1 MDASSGDAGCPGY
14 PVLPADQR
22 VRPLAETLMMPIYIR
37 YLSREIYASVAL
49 VLVAFLGLFAFFD
62 LVNELDD
69 IGKSGYQLYQAAIY
83 VAMIMPGRV
92 YELMPIAVL
101 IGTLYSLTTLA
112 RHSEITVLRASG
124 LSTGRFLFG
133 LLSIGSVF
141 VLLTFVFGEYLAPP
155 AERAA
160 QQWRLAA
167 TRSMVS
173 QELRTGL
180 WVRDGLRFV
189 NVRNVL
195 PDTSLQGVRIYE
207 FDDKSVL
214 VSISEAGSGVYDKR
228 EGWRLNQVAQTR
240 FLGESTEIVNL
251 PELIWKSELTPD
263 VLSVLMVVP
272 ERMSVETL
280 YSYIRHLEEN
290 NQRTSRYEIALWKKL
305 AYPFA
310 TLVMMGLAL
319 PFGYMQTRMGGVS
332 LKVFSGIM
340 IGVGFHLLNGLFSN
354 LGVINGWIPAV
365 AALTPSIGFLLAA
378 MGMMWWVERR

>member
-1 MDASSGDAGCPGY
+1 MI
-14 PVLPADQR
+14 PV
-22 VRPLAETLMMPIYIR
+22 YIR
-37 YLSREIYASVAL
+37 YLSREIYAAVAL
-49 VLVAFLGLFAFFD
+49 VLLAFLGLFAFFD

-69 IGKSGYQLYQAAIY
+69 IGKGGYMLHHAAIY

-101 IGTLYSLTTLA
+101 IGTLYALTTLA

-124 LSTGRFLFG
+124 LSTRRLLSG
-133 LLSIGSVF
+133 LLVIGSVF
-141 VLLTFVFGEYLAPP
+141 VVLTFVFGEYLAPP

-180 WVRDGLRFV
+180 WVRDGRRFV
-189 NVRNVL
+189 NVRSVL

-207 FDDKSVL
+207 FDERAAL
-214 VSISEAGSGVYDKR
+214 VSISEAESGAYDGSD
-228 EGWRLNQVAQTR
+228 GWRLRKVAQTR
-240 FLGESTEIVNL
+240 FSDGGTSTISL
-251 PELIWKSELTPD
+251 PEMVWNSELTPE

-272 ERMSVETL
+272 ERMSVSTL
-280 YSYIRHLEEN
+280 YSYIHHLRDN
-290 NQRTSRYEIALWKKL
+290 NQKTTRYEIALWKKL

-310 TLVMMGLAL
+310 AFVMMGLAL

-340 IGVGFHLLNGLFSN
+340 LGVGFHLLNGLFSN
-354 LGVINGWIPAV
+354 LGVINGWVPAV
-365 AALTPSIGFLLAA
+365 AALTPSVGFFLAA
-378 MGMMWWVERR
+378 AFMMWWVERR

>member
-1 MDASSGDAGCPGY
+1 
-14 PVLPADQR
+14 
-22 VRPLAETLMMPIYIR
+22 LAEALMIPVYIR
-37 YLSREIYASVAL
+37 YLGREIYSAVAL
-49 VLVAFLGLFAFFD
+49 VLLAFLGLFAFFD
-62 LVNELDD
+62 LVNELDE
-69 IGKSGYQLYQAAIY
+69 IGKNGYMLHHAAIY

-101 IGTLYSLTTLA
+101 IGTLYALTTLA

-124 LSTGRFLFG
+124 LSTRRFLLG

-180 WVRDGLRFV
+180 WVRDGKRFV
-189 NVRNVL
+189 NVRSVL

-207 FDDKSVL
+207 FDSNAVL
-214 VSISEAGSGVYDKR
+214 VSISDAAVGVYDPKA
-228 EGWRLNQVAQTR
+228 GWRLRTVGQTR
-240 FLGESTEIVNL
+240 FLGDRTETVNL
-251 PELIWKSELTPD
+251 PELIWHSELTPD

-280 YSYIRHLEEN
+280 YSYIHHLDEN
-290 NQRTSRYEIALWKKL
+290 NQKTTRYEIALWKKL

-310 TLVMMGLAL
+310 ALVMMGLAL

-365 AALTPSIGFLLAA
+365 AALTPSIVFLLAA

>member
-1 MDASSGDAGCPGY
+1 MI
-14 PVLPADQR
+14 PVY
-22 VRPLAETLMMPIYIR
+22 VR
-37 YLSREIYASVAL
+37 YLSREIYAAVLL
-49 VLVAFLGLFAFFD
+49 VLLAFLGLFAFFD
-62 LVNELDD
+62 LVNELDEV
-69 IGKSGYQLYQAAIY
+69 GKNGYMLYHAAVY
-83 VAMIMPGRV
+83 VAMIMPGRG

-101 IGTLYSLTTLA
+101 IGTLYALTTFA

-124 LSTGRFLFG
+124 LSTTRFLLA
-133 LLSIGSVF
+133 LLGIGSVF
-141 VLLTFVFGEYLAPP
+141 VALTFIFGEYLAPP

-180 WVRDGLRFV
+180 WVRDGRRFV
-189 NVRNVL
+189 NVRSVL
-195 PDTSLQGVRIYE
+195 PDTSLEGVRIYE
-207 FDDKSVL
+207 FDERAAL
-214 VSISEAGSGVYDKR
+214 VSISEAKTGVHEGAS
-228 EGWRLNQVAQTR
+228 EGWRLRNVEQTR
-240 FLGESTEIVNL
+240 FLGDHTDTRVL
-251 PELIWKSELTPD
+251 PDLVWKSELTPE

-272 ERMSVETL
+272 ERMSVSTL

-290 NQRTSRYEIALWKKL
+290 NQRTTRYEIALWKKL

-310 TLVMMGLAL
+310 ALVMMGLAL

-354 LGVINGWIPAV
+354 LGVINGWVPAV
-365 AALTPSIGFLLAA
+365 AALTPSIVFLIAA
-378 MGMMWWVERR
+378 MTMMWWVERR

>member
-1 MDASSGDAGCPGY
+1 MI
-14 PVLPADQR
+14 PVY
-22 VRPLAETLMMPIYIR
+22 VR
-37 YLSREIYASVAL
+37 YLSREIYAA
-49 VLVAFLGLFAFFD
+49 VLLELLAFLGLFAFFD
-62 LVNELDD
+62 LVNELDEV
-69 IGKSGYQLYQAAIY
+69 GKNGYMLYHAAVY

-101 IGTLYSLTTLA
+101 IGTLYALTTFA

-124 LSTGRFLFG
+124 LSTTRFLLA
-133 LLSIGSVF
+133 LLGIGSVF
-141 VLLTFVFGEYLAPP
+141 VALTFIFGEYLAPP

-180 WVRDGLRFV
+180 WVRDGRRFV
-189 NVRNVL
+189 NVRSVL
-195 PDTSLQGVRIYE
+195 PDTSLEGVRIYE
-207 FDDKSVL
+207 FDERAAL
-214 VSISEAGSGVYDKR
+214 VSISEAKTGVHEGAS
-228 EGWRLNQVAQTR
+228 EGWRLRHVEQTR
-240 FLGESTEIVNL
+240 FLGDHTDTRVL
-251 PELIWKSELTPD
+251 PDLVWKSELTPE

-272 ERMSVETL
+272 ERMSVSTL

-290 NQRTSRYEIALWKKL
+290 NQRTTRYEIALWKKL

-310 TLVMMGLAL
+310 ALVMMGLAL

-354 LGVINGWIPAV
+354 LGVINGWVPAV
-365 AALTPSIGFLLAA
+365 AALTPSIVFLIAA
-378 MGMMWWVERR
+378 MTMMWWVERR

>member
-1 MDASSGDAGCPGY
+1 MI
-14 PVLPADQR
+14 PV
-22 VRPLAETLMMPIYIR
+22 YIR
-37 YLSREIYASVAL
+37 YLSREIYAAVLL
-49 VLVAFLGLFAFFD
+49 VLLAFLGLFAFFD
-62 LVNELDD
+62 LVNELDEV
-69 IGKSGYQLYQAAIY
+69 GKNSYMLYHAAIY

-101 IGTLYSLTTLA
+101 IGTLYALTTFA

-124 LSTGRFLFG
+124 LSTTRFLFA
-133 LLSIGSVF
+133 LLGIGSVF
-141 VLLTFVFGEYLAPP
+141 VALTFIFGEYLAPP

-180 WVRDGLRFV
+180 WVRDGRRFV
-189 NVRNVL
+189 NVRSVL
-195 PDTSLQGVRIYE
+195 PDTSLEGVRIYE
-207 FDDKSVL
+207 FDERAAL
-214 VSISEAGSGVYDKR
+214 VSISEAQTGVHEGAV
-228 EGWRLNQVAQTR
+228 EGWRLRNVQQTR
-240 FLGESTEIVNL
+240 FLGDRTDTWVL
-251 PELIWKSELTPD
+251 PDLVWKSELTPE

-272 ERMSVETL
+272 ERMSVTTL

-290 NQRTSRYEIALWKKL
+290 NQRTTRYEIALWKKL

-310 TLVMMGLAL
+310 ALVMMGLAL

-365 AALTPSIGFLLAA
+365 AALTPSIVFLLAA
-378 MGMMWWVERR
+378 MTMMWWVERR

>member
-1 MDASSGDAGCPGY
+1 MI
-14 PVLPADQR
+14 PV
-22 VRPLAETLMMPIYIR
+22 YIR
-37 YLSREIYASVAL
+37 YLSREIYAAVAL
-49 VLVAFLGLFAFFD
+49 VLLAFLGLFAFFD

-69 IGKSGYQLYQAAIY
+69 IGKGGYQLHHAAIY
-83 VAMIMPGRV
+83 VAMILPGRV

-101 IGTLYSLTTLA
+101 IGTLYALTTLA
-112 RHSEITVLRASG
+112 RHSEITELRASG
-124 LSTGRFLFG
+124 LSTRRLLLA
-133 LLSIGSVF
+133 LLSIGSIF
-141 VLLTFVFGEYLAPP
+141 VVVTFLFGEYLAPP

-167 TRSMVS
+167 TRSVVS

-180 WVRDGLRFV
+180 WVRDGRRFV

-195 PDTSLQGVRIYE
+195 PDTSLQDVRLYE
-207 FDDKSVL
+207 FDEKAAL
-214 VSISEAGSGVYDKR
+214 VSISEAEAGNYDER
-228 EGWRLNQVAQTR
+228 EGWRLRNVAQTQ
-240 FLGESTEIVNL
+240 FLAERTETKKL

-272 ERMSVETL
+272 ERMSVATL
-280 YSYIRHLEEN
+280 YSYIHHLEEN
-290 NQRTSRYEIALWKKL
+290 NQRTTRYEIALWKKL

-310 TLVMMGLAL
+310 AFVMMGLAL

-354 LGVINGWIPAV
+354 LGVINGWVPAV
-365 AALTPSIGFLLAA
+365 AALTPSVVFLLAA

>member
-1 MDASSGDAGCPGY
+1 MI
-14 PVLPADQR
+14 PV
-22 VRPLAETLMMPIYIR
+22 YIR

-49 VLVAFLGLFAFFD
+49 VLLAFLGLFAFFD

-69 IGKSGYQLYQAAIY
+69 IGKSGYMLHHAAIY

-101 IGTLYSLTTLA
+101 IGTLYALS
-112 RHSEITVLRASG
+112 SG
-124 LSTGRFLFG
+124 LSTRRFLFS
-133 LLSIGSVF
+133 LLGIGSVF
-141 VLLTFVFGEYLAPP
+141 VLVTFVFGEYLAPP

-180 WVRDGLRFV
+180 WVRDGRRFV

-207 FDDKSVL
+207 FDERTAL
-214 VSISEAGSGVYDKR
+214 VSISEAEAGTYDKQAD
-228 EGWRLNQVAQTR
+228 WRLRQVEQTR
-240 FLGESTEIVNL
+240 FLADHTETVKL
-251 PELIWKSELTPD
+251 PELIWSSELTPD

-272 ERMSVETL
+272 ERMSVSTL
-280 YSYIRHLEEN
+280 YSYIHHLEEN
-290 NQRTSRYEIALWKKL
+290 SQRTTRYEIALWKKL

-310 TLVMMGLAL
+310 ALVMMGLAL

-354 LGVINGWIPAV
+354 LGVINGWVPAV
-365 AALTPSIGFLLAA
+365 AALTPSVVFLFAA
-378 MGMMWWVERR
+378 MVMMWWVERR

>member
-1 MDASSGDAGCPGY
+1 MI
-14 PVLPADQR
+14 PVY
-22 VRPLAETLMMPIYIR
+22 VR
-37 YLSREIYASVAL
+37 YLSREIYAAVLL
-49 VLVAFLGLFAFFD
+49 VLLAFLGLFAFFD
-62 LVNELDD
+62 LVNELDEV
-69 IGKSGYQLYQAAIY
+69 GKNGYMLYHAAVY

-101 IGTLYSLTTLA
+101 IGTLYALTTFA

-124 LSTGRFLFG
+124 LSTTRFLLA
-133 LLSIGSVF
+133 LLGIGSVF
-141 VLLTFVFGEYLAPP
+141 VALTFIFGEYLAPP

-180 WVRDGLRFV
+180 WVRDGRRFV
-189 NVRNVL
+189 NVRSVL
-195 PDTSLQGVRIYE
+195 PDTSLEGVRIYE
-207 FDDKSVL
+207 FDERAAL
-214 VSISEAGSGVYDKR
+214 VSISEAKTGVHSGAS
-228 EGWRLNQVAQTR
+228 EGWLLRNVEQTR
-240 FLGESTEIVNL
+240 FLGDHTDTRVL
-251 PELIWKSELTPD
+251 PDLVWKSELTPE

-272 ERMSVETL
+272 ERMSVSTL

-290 NQRTSRYEIALWKKL
+290 NQRTTRYEIALWKKL

-310 TLVMMGLAL
+310 ALVMMGLAL

-354 LGVINGWIPAV
+354 LGVINGWVPAV
-365 AALTPSIGFLLAA
+365 AALTPSIVFLIAA
-378 MGMMWWVERR
+378 MTMMWWVERR

>member
-1 MDASSGDAGCPGY
+1 M
-14 PVLPADQR
+14 VR
-22 VRPLAETLMMPIYIR
+22 VYVR
-37 YLSREIYASVAL
+37 YLSREIYAAVLL
-49 VLVAFLGLFAFFD
+49 VLLAFLGLFAFFD

-69 IGKSGYQLYQAAIY
+69 VGKNGYMLYHAAVY

-101 IGTLYSLTTLA
+101 IGTLYALTTFA

-124 LSTGRFLFG
+124 LSTTRFLLA
-133 LLSIGSVF
+133 LLGIGIVF
-141 VLLTFVFGEYLAPP
+141 VVLTFIFGEYLAPP

-180 WVRDGLRFV
+180 WVRDGRRFV
-189 NVRNVL
+189 NVRSVL

-207 FDDKSVL
+207 FDDRAAL
-214 VSISEAGSGVYDKR
+214 VSISESPTGVHKGAA
-228 EGWRLNQVAQTR
+228 EGWRLPNVQQTV
-240 FLGESTEIVNL
+240 FLGNRTETRVL
-251 PELIWKSELTPD
+251 PELIWKSELTPE

-272 ERMSVETL
+272 ERMSVTTL

-290 NQRTSRYEIALWKKL
+290 NQRTTRYEIALWKKI

-310 TLVMMGLAL
+310 ALVMMGLAL

-354 LGVINGWIPAV
+354 LGVINGWTPAV
-365 AALTPSIGFLLAA
+365 AALTPSIAFLLAA

>member
-1 MDASSGDAGCPGY
+1 MIS
-14 PVLPADQR
+14 V
-22 VRPLAETLMMPIYIR
+22 YIR
-37 YLSREIYASVAL
+37 YLSREIYSAVAL
-49 VLVAFLGLFAFFD
+49 VLLAFLGLFAFFD
-62 LVNELDD
+62 LVNELDE
-69 IGKSGYQLYQAAIY
+69 IGKNGYMLHHAAIY

-101 IGTLYSLTTLA
+101 IGTLYALTTLA

-124 LSTGRFLFG
+124 LSTWRFLLG

-180 WVRDGLRFV
+180 WVRDGKRFV
-189 NVRNVL
+189 NVRSVL

-207 FDDKSVL
+207 FDDRAML
-214 VSISEAGSGVYDKR
+214 VSISDAAVGVYDSK
-228 EGWRLNQVAQTR
+228 EGWRLRTVGQTR
-240 FLGESTEIVNL
+240 FLGDRTETVSM
-251 PELIWKSELTPD
+251 PELIWHSELTPD

-280 YSYIRHLEEN
+280 YSYIRHLDEN
-290 NQRTSRYEIALWKKL
+290 NQKTTRYEIALWKKL

-310 TLVMMGLAL
+310 ALVMMGLAL

-365 AALTPSIGFLLAA
+365 AALTPSVVFLLAA

>member
-1 MDASSGDAGCPGY
+1 
-14 PVLPADQR
+14 
-22 VRPLAETLMMPIYIR
+22 MPIYIR
-37 YLSREIYASVAL
+37 YLSREIYAAVAL

-69 IGKSGYQLYQAAIY
+69 VGKNGYLLHHAAIY
-83 VAMIMPGRV
+83 VAMILPGRV

-101 IGTLYSLTTLA
+101 IGSLYALTTLA

-124 LSTGRFLFG
+124 LSTARFLLA

-180 WVRDGLRFV
+180 WVRDGSRFV

-195 PDTSLQGVRIYE
+195 PDTSLEGVRLYE
-207 FDDKSVL
+207 FDEHHAL
-214 VSISEAGSGVYDKR
+214 VSISEAETGVFQEP
-228 EGWRLNQVAQTR
+228 EGWHLHKVAQTR
-240 FLGESTEIVNL
+240 FLGDHTEVVSM
-251 PELIWKSELTPD
+251 PELVWRSELTPD

-272 ERMSVETL
+272 ERMSVSTL
-280 YSYIRHLEEN
+280 YSYIRHLEDN
-290 NQRTSRYEIALWKKL
+290 NQRTTRYEIALWKKL
-305 AYPFA
+305 VYPFA
-310 TLVMMGLAL
+310 ALVMMGLAL
-319 PFGYMQTRMGGVS
+319 PFAYTHNRMGGVS

-354 LGVINGWIPAV
+354 LGVINGWTPAV
-365 AALTPSIGFLLAA
+365 AALTPSAVFLVAA
-378 MGMMWWVERR
+378 MVMMWWVERR

>member
-1 MDASSGDAGCPGY
+1 MI
-14 PVLPADQR
+14 PV
-22 VRPLAETLMMPIYIR
+22 YIR
-37 YLSREIYASVAL
+37 YLSREIYAAVAL
-49 VLVAFLGLFAFFD
+49 VLLAFLGLFAFFD

-69 IGKSGYQLYQAAIY
+69 IGKGGYMLHHAAIY

-101 IGTLYSLTTLA
+101 IGTLYALTTLA

-124 LSTGRFLFG
+124 LSTRR
-133 LLSIGSVF
+133 LLSALLAIGSVF
-141 VLLTFVFGEYLAPP
+141 VVLTFVFGEYLAPP

-173 QELRTGL
+173 QELKTGL
-180 WVRDGLRFV
+180 WVRDGRRFV
-189 NVRNVL
+189 NVSSVL
-195 PDTSLQGVRIYE
+195 PDTSLQGIRIYE
-207 FDDKSVL
+207 FDERAVL
-214 VSISEAGSGVYDKR
+214 VSISEAESGAYDKKG
-228 EGWRLNQVAQTR
+228 GWRLHKVAQTR
-240 FLGESTEIVNL
+240 FSDSGTSTTAL
-251 PELIWKSELTPD
+251 PEMVWDSELTPE

-272 ERMSVETL
+272 ERMSVSTL
-280 YSYIRHLEEN
+280 YSYIHHLREN
-290 NQRTSRYEIALWKKL
+290 NQKTTRYEIALWKKL

-310 TLVMMGLAL
+310 AFVMMGLAL

-340 IGVGFHLLNGLFSN
+340 MGVGFHLLNGLFSN

-365 AALTPSIGFLLAA
+365 AALTPSATFFLAA
-378 MGMMWWVERR
+378 AFMMWWVERR

>member
-1 MDASSGDAGCPGY
+1 MI
-14 PVLPADQR
+14 PVY
-22 VRPLAETLMMPIYIR
+22 VR
-37 YLSREIYASVAL
+37 YLSREIYAAVLL
-49 VLVAFLGLFAFFD
+49 VLLAFLGLFAFFD
-62 LVNELDD
+62 LVNELDEV
-69 IGKSGYQLYQAAIY
+69 GKNGYMLYHAAVY

-101 IGTLYSLTTLA
+101 IGTLYALTTFA

-124 LSTGRFLFG
+124 LSTTRFLLA
-133 LLSIGSVF
+133 LLGIGSVF
-141 VLLTFVFGEYLAPP
+141 VALTFIFGEYLAPP

-180 WVRDGLRFV
+180 WVRDGRRFV
-189 NVRNVL
+189 NVRSVL
-195 PDTSLQGVRIYE
+195 PDTSLEGVRIYE
-207 FDDKSVL
+207 FDERAAL
-214 VSISEAGSGVYDKR
+214 VSISEAKTGVHESAS
-228 EGWRLNQVAQTR
+228 EGWRLRHVEQTR
-240 FLGESTEIVNL
+240 FLGDHTDTRVL
-251 PELIWKSELTPD
+251 PDLVWKSELTPE

-272 ERMSVETL
+272 ERMSVSTL

-290 NQRTSRYEIALWKKL
+290 NQRTTRYEIALWKKL

-310 TLVMMGLAL
+310 ALVMMGLAL

-354 LGVINGWIPAV
+354 LGVINGWVPAV
-365 AALTPSIGFLLAA
+365 AALTPSIVFLIAA
-378 MGMMWWVERR
+378 MTMMWWVERR

>member
-1 MDASSGDAGCPGY
+1 MI
-14 PVLPADQR
+14 PV
-22 VRPLAETLMMPIYIR
+22 YIR
-37 YLSREIYASVAL
+37 YISREIYAAVAL
-49 VLVAFLGLFAFFD
+49 VLLAFLGLFAFFD
-62 LVNELDD
+62 LVNELDEV
-69 IGKSGYQLYQAAIY
+69 GKNGYALHHAAIY

-101 IGTLYSLTTLA
+101 IGSLYALTTLA

-124 LSTGRFLFG
+124 LSTRRFLLA
-133 LLSIGSVF
+133 LLSVGSVF

-180 WVRDGLRFV
+180 WVRDGNLFV
-189 NVRNVL
+189 NVRSIL

-207 FDDKSVL
+207 FDDRATL
-214 VSISEAGSGVYDKR
+214 VSISEAESGAYQ
-228 EGWRLNQVAQTR
+228 EGAGWRLKGVGKTL
-240 FLGESTEIVNL
+240 FLGERTEVLKL
-251 PELIWKSELTPD
+251 PELVWRSELTPD

-272 ERMSVETL
+272 ERMSVTTL

-290 NQRTSRYEIALWKKL
+290 KQRTARYEIALWKKL

-310 TLVMMGLAL
+310 ALVMMGLAL

-354 LGVINGWIPAV
+354 LGVINGWVPAV
-365 AALTPSIGFLLAA
+365 AALTPSIAFLLAA